1 MTEQEAERIVR
12 ELAARERPEDLRKV
26 DLQFGDRLDRLEKD
40 KQAPREMLDQ
50 ARVLWRML
58 SASDEVVP
66 FGKKALIM
74 GALAYLVS
82 PLDVIPDR
90 LGYAGHLDD
99 AMVIR
104 FVYGRLGA
112 EIEAFRAQGGK

>member
-12 ELAARERPEDLRKV
+12 ELAARERPEDVRKV
-26 DLQFGDRLDRLEKD
+26 DRQFADRLDRLERD

-58 SASDEVVP
+58 SAPDDLVP
-66 FGKKALIM
+66 FGAKAMIM

-112 EIEAFRAQGGK
+112 EIEAFRAQGKP